1 MAAEGRLRMGT
12 VGPFWTTS
20 GTRWDQNP
28 GQAPKLFEPS
38 NTLPNRCR
46 PLSTHYGLLAL
57 RTTVCMAYVTRQF
70 RRLTVIETGLRVPVV
85 GRATGIQSRS
95 ISQTALS
102 CRIK

>member
-85 GRATGIQSRS
+85 GRPTGIQSRS